1 VPVAPHVG
9 DIDRNHDD
17 VAQTTGDVAVAAR
30 AEVGLDRLV
39 GLDEA
44 DLEFSEGFRVLH
56 GSAHQRPE
64 QQESPHDEGGG
75 DEHDVGWPL
84 TVPALRV
91 ESHAPSIAAR
101 WILAAAVPVVESAT
115 GLRLMSR
122 REAFRCSP
130 RARSRASNAT

>member
-1 VPVAPHVG
+1 MAPHVG
-9 DIDRNHDD
+9 GIDRNHDD

-101 WILAAAVPVVESAT
+101 
-115 GLRLMSR
+115 
-122 REAFRCSP
+122 
-130 RARSRASNAT
+130 